1 MVAYVSGAMFKKSGK
16 IEVAVSNTAANE
28 ILAKMDVIMSHP
40 RYEVGSYN
48 EKMQPFESR
57 RPALTFGSLE
67 IVKI

>member
-48 EKMQPFESR
+48 QRMQPFESR
-57 RPALTFGSLE
+57 RHPLVFGN
-67 IVKI
+67 VKIEKV